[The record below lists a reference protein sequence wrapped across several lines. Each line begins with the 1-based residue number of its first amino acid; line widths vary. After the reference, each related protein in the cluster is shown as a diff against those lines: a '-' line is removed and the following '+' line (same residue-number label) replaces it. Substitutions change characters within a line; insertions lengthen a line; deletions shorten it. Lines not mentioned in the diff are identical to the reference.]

1 MLIGYVRVTDPDK
14 ITDVQRAFMEGMTD
28 QRVANT
34 WEAADFIADL
44 SPETKEFLRKAD
56 KQKIE
61 QLDATL
67 KFMNATGIIWK
78 FLLAGGV
85 TIFGFVKAW
94 EWLSQFFTVK
104 LK

>member
-1 MLIGYVRVTDPDK
+1 MTNQTDL
-14 ITDVQRAFMEGMTD
+14 TDVQAAFLKGMTD
-28 QRVANT
+28 QRAANM
-34 WEAADFIADL
+34 WDAADFIADL
-44 SPETKEFLRKAD
+44 SPDTKDFLRKAD

-67 KFMNATGIIWK
+67 KFMNATGIVWK

>member
-1 MLIGYVRVTDPDK
+1 MTDPDN
-14 ITDVQRAFMEGMTD
+14 ITDVQRAFLKGMTD
-28 QRVANT
+28 QRAANM
-34 WEAADFIADL
+34 WDAADFIADL
-44 SPETKEFLRKAD
+44 SPETREFLRKAD
-56 KQKIE
+56 KQTIN

-67 KFMNATGIIWK
+67 KFMNATGVVWK

-85 TIFGFVKAW
+85 TLFGFVKAW

>member
-1 MLIGYVRVTDPDK
+1 MLIGYVRMTDQDK
-14 ITDVQRAFMEGMTD
+14 VTDVQKAFLNGMTD
-28 QRVANT
+28 QRVANM
-34 WEAADFIADL
+34 WDAADFIADL
-44 SPETKEFLRKAD
+44 SPDTKEFLRKSD
-56 KQKIE
+56 KQTIA

-67 KFMNATGIIWK
+67 KFMNATGIVWK

-85 TIFGFVKAW
+85 TLFGFVKAW

>member
-1 MLIGYVRVTDPDK
+1 MTDQDK
-14 ITDVQRAFMEGMTD
+14 LTDVQRAFLKGMTD
-28 QRVANT
+28 QRAANM
-34 WEAADFIADL
+34 WDAAEFIADL
-44 SPETKEFLRKAD
+44 SPHTKEFLRKAD
-56 KQKIE
+56 KDKIE

-67 KFMNATGIIWK
+67 KFMNATGVIWK

-94 EWLSQFFTVK
+94 EWLSQFVK

>member
-1 MLIGYVRVTDPDK
+1 MTDPDN
-14 ITDVQRAFMEGMTD
+14 ITDVQRAFLKGMTD
-28 QRVANT
+28 QRVANM
-34 WEAADFIADL
+34 WDAADFIADL
-44 SPETKEFLRKAD
+44 SPDTKEFLRKAD

-85 TIFGFVKAW
+85 TVFGLAKAW